1 MNGPIA
7 DVLLVALLA
16 FPWLI
21 CFGISIYNWKKRGN
35 RNANFRNRG

>member
-7 DVLLVALLA
+7 VVLLVVILA
-16 FPWLI
+16 APWLI
-21 CFGISIYNWKKRGN
+21 CFGIPIYNWKKRGN

>member
-1 MNGPIA
+1 MNDPIVA
-7 DVLLVALLA
+7 VLLVAILA

-21 CFGISIYNWKKRGN
+21 CFGISIYNWKRGN